1 MRKTDAPPDLP
12 PDLPQALP
20 RGCTNHQLRQLVR
33 RVGQHYDGALAAAGL
48 KTTQYSLL
56 SSVLKLGPLRPGDL
70 AQAMTME
77 PSTLTRNLKPLVGA
91 GWVTLAPGSDGRSRV
106 VSITP
111 AGQAKRAEAHLHW
124 RLAQDSLNRTLGL
137 SRVVALHQLIQDSLV
152 LLAPADLQAG
162 NDANPQAAPP
172 TQPQTDH
179 V

>member
-1 MRKTDAPPDLP
+1 MSFAESQ
-12 PDLPQALP
+12 PDLPQAQP

-33 RVGQHYDGALAAAGL
+33 RVGQHYDSALAAAGL

-77 PSTLTRNLKPLVGA
+77 PSTLTRNLKPLVSA

-106 VSITP
+106 VAITP
-111 AGQAKRAEAHLHW
+111 AGQAKRAEAQLHW
-124 RLAQDSLNRTLGL
+124 RRAQDSLNHTLGL
-137 SRVVALHQLIQDSLV
+137 PRVMALHQLIQDSLS
-152 LLAPADLQAG
+152 LLAPVDSPAG
-162 NDANPQAAPP
+162 ADANPQAAPP
-172 TQPQTDH
+172 TQPPIHH

>member
-1 MRKTDAPPDLP
+1 MTTTDTAPDL
-12 PDLPQALP
+12 QTLP

-106 VSITP
+106 VGITP

-124 RLAQDSLNRTLGL
+124 RRAQDSLNHTLGL
-137 SRVVALHQLIQDSLV
+137 PRVVALHQLIQDSLA
-152 LLAPADLQAG
+152 LLAPADLHAVAEQVSQA
-162 NDANPQAAPP
+162 DPQNLPPAALSA
-172 TQPQTDH
+172 
-179 V
+179 

>member
-1 MRKTDAPPDLP
+1 MSFAESQ
-12 PDLPQALP
+12 PDLPQAQP

-33 RVGQHYDGALAAAGL
+33 RVGQHYDSALAVAGL

-77 PSTLTRNLKPLVGA
+77 PSTLTRNLKPLVSA

-106 VSITP
+106 VAITP
-111 AGQAKRAEAHLHW
+111 AGQAKRAEAQLHW
-124 RLAQDSLNRTLGL
+124 RRAQDSLNHTLGL
-137 SRVVALHQLIQDSLV
+137 PRVMALHQLIQDSLS
-152 LLAPADLQAG
+152 LLAPVDSPAG
-162 NDANPQAAPP
+162 ADANPQAAPP
-172 TQPQTDH
+172 TQPPIHH